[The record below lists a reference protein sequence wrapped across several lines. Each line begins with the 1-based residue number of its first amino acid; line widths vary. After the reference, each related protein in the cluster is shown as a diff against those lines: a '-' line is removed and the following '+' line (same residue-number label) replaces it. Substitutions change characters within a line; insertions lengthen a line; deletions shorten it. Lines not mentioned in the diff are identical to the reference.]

1 MASSLQGLT
10 HEMDKMNKRIATLER
25 TVDSIATKDDVE
37 AIKEAREDLKR
48 GKTVSLAQDKKNS

>member
-1 MASSLQGLT
+1 
-10 HEMDKMNKRIATLER
+10 MDKMNKRIATLER